1 MRSHI
6 GSSGPEVFGGGNSLI
21 KLKGQ
26 DWLEKQRV
34 AGKIAAQT
42 LNMLQGMLLNM
53 KEGSTKAT
61 LNQLNTVAE
70 NFIISQKGSCTFKNY
85 KGFPAG
91 VCISVNKQ
99 LVHGIPTDYVLQD
112 GDVVSFDLGVTFE
125 GAIADTAITC
135 IYGQPKSEQHVK
147 LVEATEASL
156 MAGIAAIKV
165 GKRLGCIGEAIYDSA
180 RKSGFSVVTKYGGH
194 GLDWDIPHAAPFV
207 DNKSD
212 PSKGIRIQPGLVI
225 AVEPM
230 LVIGSP
236 ETRTDKD
243 GWTVVTNDIGAH
255 FEHSLYVHEDRV
267 EIITDRSKL

>member
-1 MRSHI
+1 MRSHT
-6 GSSGPEVFGGGNSLI
+6 GSVGPEVFGGGNSLI

-34 AGKIAAQT
+34 AGRIAAST
-42 LNMLQGMLLNM
+42 LCALSDLVRD
-53 KEGSTKAT
+53 KSTKSLLE
-61 LNQLNTVAE
+61 LNAFAE
-70 NFIISQKGSCTFKNY
+70 QMIESQNSSCTFKNY

-99 LVHGIPTDYVLQD
+99 LVHGIPTDYLLQE
-112 GDVVSFDLGVTFE
+112 GDVISFDLGVTFE

-135 IYGQPKSEQHVK
+135 IYGQAKSEQHVK

-165 GKRLGCIGEAIYDSA
+165 GDRLGCIGEAIYNSA

-194 GLDWDIPHAAPFV
+194 GLDWNVPHAAPFV

-236 ETRTDKD
+236 DTKTDKD

-255 FEHSLYVHEDRV
+255 FEHSLYVHEDHV

>member
-1 MRSHI
+1 MRSHV
-6 GSSGPEVFGGGNSLI
+6 GSVGPEVFGGGNSLI

-26 DWLEKQRV
+26 DWLDKQRV
-34 AGKIAAQT
+34 AGRVAAST
-42 LNMLQGMLLNM
+42 LRALSELVRD
-53 KEGSTKAT
+53 KSTKSLLE
-61 LNQLNTVAE
+61 LNAFAE
-70 NFIISQKGSCTFKNY
+70 QMIESQNSSCTFKNY

-112 GDVVSFDLGVTFE
+112 GDVISFDLGVTFE

-165 GKRLGCIGEAIYDSA
+165 GNRLGCIGEAIYKYGRQA
-180 RKSGFSVVTKYGGH
+180 GFSVVTKYGGH
-194 GLDWDIPHAAPFV
+194 GLDWGVPHASPFV
-207 DNKSD
+207 ENRSD
-212 PSKGIRIQPGLVI
+212 SSKGIRIQPGLVI

-236 ETRTDKD
+236 DTRTSDD
-243 GWTVVTNDIGAH
+243 GWTVTTNDIGAH
-255 FEHSLYVHEDRV
+255 FEHSLYVHEESV
-267 EIITDRSKL
+267 EILTDRSKL